1 MAMKTG
7 EPSWR
12 WRRIVIFTVTA
23 FCLWQINGLVD
34 ALDSELNRLIAYG
47 LLVLSGVLV
56 LGYTGFATVQDVI
69 AIWRTGRALPY
80 AARDD
85 QQTDQRDL

>member
-7 EPSWR
+7 EPSWF
-12 WRRIVIFTVTA
+12 WRRIAILAVTA

-34 ALDSELNRLIAYG
+34 ALDSELNRLIASG
-47 LLVLSGVLV
+47 LLLLSGTLV
-56 LGYTGFATVQDVI
+56 MGYTGFATVQDVI

-80 AARDD
+80 RDED
-85 QQTDQRDL
+85 DKR

>member
-12 WRRIVIFTVTA
+12 WRRSVIFVVTA
-23 FCLWQINGLVD
+23 YCLWQVSGMID
-34 ALDSELNRLIAYG
+34 AEDTELNQIIASG
-47 LLVLSGVLV
+47 LLVLIGVLV
-56 LGYTGFATVQDVI
+56 LGYTGLATVQDVI

-80 AARDD
+80 APPRDEGD
-85 QQTDQRDL
+85 GRA